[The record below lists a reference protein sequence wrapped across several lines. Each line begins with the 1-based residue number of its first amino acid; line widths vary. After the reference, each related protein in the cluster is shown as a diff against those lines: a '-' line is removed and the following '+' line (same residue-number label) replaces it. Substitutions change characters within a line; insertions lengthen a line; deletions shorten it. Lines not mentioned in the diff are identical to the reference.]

1 MSYSST
7 SHSKW
12 MNATPTAKVIAML
25 TLVLMFSCEEKDIS
39 IPPKVLTASIDQI
52 TATSAQVGGN
62 VTDDGGAT
70 VTERGVY
77 WGTSSNP
84 ELTGTKLVVG
94 NGLGIYYETIS
105 GLSPGEQYFVKAF
118 ATNSKG
124 VTYGNETF
132 FTTTISFPQVVTA
145 NPEPLST
152 TSVLVGGEVTS
163 DGGFDVSERGIF
175 LSTSPNS
182 QNTGK
187 KEILG
192 NGLGA
197 FSHTLNNLVQGVTYY
212 TRAYARNI
220 KGFAYG
226 DEIAFTTT
234 MVEPSVITGHS
245 QDITTTS
252 VTINGEISSTGGT
265 TITSKGF
272 YLSTQTD
279 AQTNGTQIIVDGE
292 GETFQ
297 KLIESL
303 SPGKIYYYTAFAT
316 NSVGTGYGVEL
327 SFTTQ
332 GNAPDAVT
340 DGYDDLGTSSVSLRG
355 LVNAN
360 KLSTTVR
367 FEYGS
372 SSGYGSTINAA
383 QNPVSDNDVEVTAAV
398 SGLSPNT
405 TYHFRV
411 VAENELGTSYG
422 KDTTFTTVITGITG
436 TVSDADGNSYGT
448 IGIGYQYWTTSNL
461 RTTKLNDGVPIE
473 LAEKD
478 SLWRLLATPG
488 YSWYGNDSI
497 FAANNVY
504 GALYNWPTVTSG
516 KLCPAG
522 WRVPSTNDV
531 AKLMDY
537 LGSSSVAG
545 GLLKTTGT
553 SQWQSPNAEAT
564 NEFGFN
570 ARPAGKRDYDGLFD
584 FIGLEANWWTT
595 TDYSTHTA
603 SYFYVQ
609 YNYGNAYQAYIN
621 KRTGLSVRCVK
632 D

>member
-7 SHSKW
+7 THYKW
-12 MNATPTAKVIAML
+12 ITTAKAIATI
-25 TLVLMFSCEEKDIS
+25 TLMFLFSCEEKDIS
-39 IPPKVLTASIDQI
+39 LPPKVVTASIDHI
-52 TATSAQVGGN
+52 SATTAQVGGN
-62 VTDDGGAT
+62 VTNDGGAG

-77 WGTSSNP
+77 WGTSSDP
-84 ELTGTKLVVG
+84 ETTGTKLVIG
-94 NGLGIYYETIS
+94 NGMGIFYETLTS
-105 GLSPGEQYFVKAF
+105 LDPGVKYYVKAF
-118 ATNSKG
+118 ATNIKG
-124 VTYGNETF
+124 TTYGNETF
-132 FTTTISFPQVVTA
+132 FTTVISLPQVVTA
-145 NPEPLST
+145 NPEPLSD
-152 TSVLVGGEVTS
+152 TSVSVGGEVTS
-163 DGGFDVSERGIF
+163 DGGFEVTERGVF
-175 LSTSPNS
+175 WSTSPNS
-182 QNTGK
+182 HNTGK
-187 KEILG
+187 KEVLG
-192 NGLGA
+192 NGIGV
-197 FSHTLNNLVQGVTYY
+197 FSTTLNNLVQGATYY
-212 TRAYARNI
+212 TRAYAKNI
-220 KGFAYG
+220 KGMAYG
-226 DEIAFTTT
+226 NEVSFTTT
-234 MVEPSVITGHS
+234 MVEPSVQTLHT
-245 QDITTTS
+245 QDISTNFA
-252 VTINGEISSTGGT
+252 TINGEIISTGGS

-272 YLSTQTD
+272 YISSQTD
-279 AQTNGTQIIVDGE
+279 AHINGTRINVDGDE
-292 GETFQ
+292 ETF
-297 KLIESL
+297 LAVVENL
-303 SPGKIYYYTAFAT
+303 LPGQMYYYTTFAT

-327 SFTTQ
+327 SFTTL
-332 GNAPDAVT
+332 GNVPDAVT
-340 DGYDDLGTSSVSLRG
+340 DGFDELRTNSVTLRG

-360 KLSTTVR
+360 RLSTIVQ
-367 FEYGS
+367 FEYGTS
-372 SSGYGSTINAA
+372 NSYGSSINAD
-383 QNPVSDNDVEVTAAV
+383 QSPVSDNDVEVTAV
-398 SGLSPNT
+398 ITGLLPNT

-411 VAENELGTSYG
+411 VAQNELGTSYG

-436 TVSDADGNSYGT
+436 SVSDVDGNTYST

-461 RTTKLNDGVPIE
+461 RVTKLNDGTSIE

-478 SLWRLLATPG
+478 SLWRTLATPG
-488 YSWYGNDSI
+488 YSWYGNDSL

-504 GALYNWPTVTSG
+504 GALYNWPTITSG
-516 KLCPAG
+516 KLCPTG

-564 NEFGFN
+564 NEVGFN